1 MLKYF
6 SLLFTLFELCGPV
19 LNTNSKVHLR
29 KKKSGKDFQPLCLG
43 YSNLLFICSPVP
55 LSLAVGVAFAVLSD
69 VLSAPRFLV
78 DVFSFVVHA
87 EFQVGVLVP
96 EEFRWKILLGE
107 ELQPLVVLLLCV
119 ICMGNCS

>member
-1 MLKYF
+1 M
-6 SLLFTLFELCGPV
+6 P
-19 LNTNSKVHLR
+19 R
-29 KKKSGKDFQPLCLG
+29 IFQ
-43 YSNLLFICSPVP
+43 SPVP

-69 VLSAPRFLV
+69 FLSAQRFLV

-87 EFQVGVLVP
+87 EFRVGILAP

-119 ICMGNCS
+119 MSMGNC